1 MFNLPFECK
10 GEDLYR
16 LASDFG
22 EIKHIIYKIN
32 KTLFLFKRMD
42 KWKWLSG
49 GGGVNGLRD
58 KNNKS
63 G

>member
-1 MFNLPFECK
+1 MVELSEVGYVLNQ
-10 GEDLYR
+10 R
-16 LASDFG
+16 SDFG